1 MKTGAFA
8 KKYGL
13 KPSAVRFYIDKALLT
28 PKLEN
33 GQYIF
38 DHTCMDQ
45 MEKIIKYKNLKF
57 TLEEIEIMLNYEHSG
72 AVKDRAVVN
81 TILANLEAKMI
92 QLDAEAKDLE
102 TVKDQL
108 AEEIKR
114 YNDIWPVHE
123 KPDNTAM
130 PLDALNIL
138 CCPECFGEISV
149 IDAVISKGGIR
160 SAALNCE
167 CGYTAAVSDGVL
179 LCDEHLNDTPFKL
192 FENINSILS
201 ATDNFSPGYRNLM
214 DKAQLWVYQQ
224 IHLQKK
230 EFRYIMDG
238 PFSYNFLLKHIRGLP
253 EEALYILVDISV
265 QKISKLKEYFSDT
278 DRKIM
283 FIAGD
288 INRLPL
294 KASFLDLYIDDFSNI
309 NHIFTYNEGVY
320 GAVSRLLKPRGNITG
335 IHIDYTTAP
344 NSLEEFRKDHKDFD
358 PKMINLKRIY
368 SNLAM
373 AGIKFI
379 EKNALGS
386 PRGRKKD
393 FTRQV
398 GKEKVQVI
406 SYVAEKTE

>member
-1 MKTGAFA
+1 
-8 KKYGL
+8 
-13 KPSAVRFYIDKALLT
+13 
-28 PKLEN
+28 
-33 GQYIF
+33 
-38 DHTCMDQ
+38 

-81 TILANLEAKMI
+81 TILTNLEAKMI
-92 QLDAEAKDLE
+92 QLDTEAKDLE
-102 TVKDQL
+102 TAKEQL

-114 YNDIWPVHE
+114 YNDIWPVQE

-238 PFSYNFLLKHIRGLP
+238 QLFHITSCSNTSEVCRRRLCIYLLIYLFKKS
-253 EEALYILVDISV
+253 ASSKNISATPTE
-265 QKISKLKEYFSDT
+265 KSC
-278 DRKIM
+278 
-283 FIAGD
+283 
-288 INRLPL
+288 
-294 KASFLDLYIDDFSNI
+294 
-309 NHIFTYNEGVY
+309 
-320 GAVSRLLKPRGNITG
+320 LL
-335 IHIDYTTAP
+335 
-344 NSLEEFRKDHKDFD
+344 
-358 PKMINLKRIY
+358 
-368 SNLAM
+368 
-373 AGIKFI
+373 
-379 EKNALGS
+379 
-386 PRGRKKD
+386 
-393 FTRQV
+393 QV
-398 GKEKVQVI
+398 
-406 SYVAEKTE
+406 T